1 MEDINE
7 KEVSTEDIKE
17 CVRQALC
24 RMLQDALELNDIRRE
39 VGQDENFV
47 RANEEDLLED
57 FQLML
62 DWFRLIEYNKK
73 HG

>member
-1 MEDINE
+1 MEDLNE
-7 KEVSTEDIKE
+7 KEPTNKEIKE

-24 RMLQDALELNDIRRE
+24 RLLRDALELNDLQLQRGEDPRIVQE
-39 VGQDENFV
+39 TEN
-47 RANEEDLLED
+47 DIMED

-62 DWFRLIEYNKK
+62 DWFRLTEYNKK